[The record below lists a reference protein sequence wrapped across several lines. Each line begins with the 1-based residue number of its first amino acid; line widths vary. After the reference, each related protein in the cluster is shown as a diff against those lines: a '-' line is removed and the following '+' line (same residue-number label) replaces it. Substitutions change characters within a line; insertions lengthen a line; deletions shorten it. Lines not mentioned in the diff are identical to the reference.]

1 MGANTSLSPIYA
13 YSKRGERAYAS
24 VPRNRGANTTLL
36 TSMSLEG
43 MGASLAVEGATNR
56 EVFEAYVEQVLC
68 PTLGEG
74 EVVVM
79 DNLSSDKG
87 QRG

>member
-1 MGANTSLSPIYA
+1 
-13 YSKRGERAYAS
+13 
-24 VPRNRGANTTLL
+24 
-36 TSMSLEG
+36 
-43 MGASLAVEGATNR
+43 
-56 EVFEAYVEQVLC
+56 VEQVLC